1 MAAESRPLPH
11 LAICS
16 VLEASRI
23 GRARG
28 YGVASGPSA
37 VPKISAAQLRQALAE
52 GATFVTVRFERASKH
67 KTEMKVVVN
76 NEMWIFPT
84 DEARYLEVE
93 VLPVLLTPFTPSTF
107 RRYGLLSPKVGSINE
122 VVLRVNRF
130 AWVGDDG
137 KWLPELTRVLPCP
150 AN

>member
-1 MAAESRPLPH
+1 MAAESRPLPF
-11 LAICS
+11 LEICS

-28 YGVASGPSA
+28 YGVASGPSP
-37 VPKISAAQLRQALAE
+37 VPTISVAQLRKALAE
-52 GATFVTVRFERASKH
+52 GTTFVTVRFERASKH

-84 DEARYLEVE
+84 EEVRYLEVKD
-93 VLPVLLTPFTPSTF
+93 LPVRLNPFTPSTF
-107 RRYGLLSPKVGSINE
+107 RRDAVLSPEVGSINE

-150 AN
+150 AD